1 MNKLFM
7 IITKL
12 FLGWNEWSEW
22 SPCSSSCNGGQQQKR
37 RACSKVDT
45 SCDGINTENR
55 ECNTFPCTSKV
66 NFMS

>member
-45 SCDGINTENR
+45 SCDGI
-55 ECNTFPCTSKV
+55 
-66 NFMS
+66 